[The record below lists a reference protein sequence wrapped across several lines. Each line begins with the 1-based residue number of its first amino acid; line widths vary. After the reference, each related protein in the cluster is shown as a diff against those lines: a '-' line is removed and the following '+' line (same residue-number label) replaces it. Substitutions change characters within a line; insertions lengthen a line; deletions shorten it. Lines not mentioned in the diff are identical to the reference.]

1 MPNPDRGSVWIA
13 DLGLAAK
20 IRPCLVLSVPPSSQ
34 ERLLVNLIPH
44 TTSLRGTRF
53 EVPVQ
58 SRFLSSKGAF
68 DAKQVITIPQVKLVG
83 RLGVLQPAQ
92 LKLVEDAVKR
102 WLGL

>member
-1 MPNPDRGSVWIA
+1 MSNPDRGSVWIA
-13 DLGLAAK
+13 DLGIAAK
-20 IRPCLVLSVPPSSQ
+20 IRPCLILNVPPSSQ
-34 ERLLVNLIPH
+34 ERLLVSLIPH

-68 DAKQVITIPQVKLVG
+68 DAQQVVTIPQVKLVR
-83 RLGVLQPAQ
+83 RLGVLRPAQ

-102 WLGL
+102 WLAF